1 MVRRGTRVSGSSGDF
16 LLLCDVLRRSAA
28 QDIEAFRGRIAAL
41 PDPWMGIVA
50 QANLHFLTPAL
61 WCAVEEQG
69 LADAVPADARDYLA
83 ESFRLN
89 RLRNEQIKRQCDQLT
104 ACLNAADITPLL
116 LKGGVYL
123 YEGRAT
129 AFGLRM
135 MADLDILLP
144 PDRWDEAI
152 ERTFGLGYEI
162 VDRHQD
168 WTHDFHALGRPGD
181 MASIEFHRDVGK
193 QRRLISVGDAF
204 AQAVPL
210 AAGDLRLLALSPT
223 HRAMHNLFHGAVQ
236 DRAHDLRRVPL
247 RSLYDLGL
255 IVAAQ
260 GPQIDWQALS
270 SAFRALGYGAVL
282 DNCVY
287 LAERCLGLS
296 IPLPAADTTGPRR
309 RFRQALFQMNQP
321 RLKTA
326 VDLWASLSLPFS
338 RTTIDY
344 IYRTAAH
351 PWRRQA
357 ARLQHFLK
365 LVRRHNW
372 RLLGQVAK
380 VYRRM
385 YRPS

>member
-1 MVRRGTRVSGSSGDF
+1 MSSSAEYF

-28 QDIEAFRGRIAAL
+28 KDSAALRGRLAAL
-41 PDPWMGIVA
+41 PDPWTGIVA

-61 WCAVEEQG
+61 WCALEAKG
-69 LADAVPADARDYLA
+69 LSDAVPEDARDFLA
-83 ESFRLN
+83 DSFRLN
-89 RLRNEQIKRQCDQLT
+89 RRRNEQIKSQCDHLV

-123 YEGRAT
+123 YEGRET
-129 AFGLRM
+129 ALGMRM

-162 VDRHQD
+162 IDRHQD

-181 MASIEFHRDVGK
+181 MASVEFHRDVGK
-193 QRRLISVGDAF
+193 QHSLLSIEDAF
-204 AQAVPL
+204 DEAVPL
-210 AAGDLRLLALSPT
+210 AAGDLRLLALAPT

-247 RSLYDLGL
+247 RSLHDLSL
-255 IVAAQ
+255 IMTAR
-260 GPQIDWQALS
+260 GSQIDWQVVS
-270 SAFRALGYGAVL
+270 SAFSAQGYGAVL
-282 DNCVY
+282 NNYVY
-287 LAERCLGLS
+287 LAERCLGLTL
-296 IPLPAADTTGPRR
+296 PLPAVDPTAPQR
-309 RFRQALFQMNQP
+309 RFRQALFQMNHP
-321 RLKTA
+321 LLKTS

-344 IYRTAAH
+344 IYRTATH

-357 ARLQHFLK
+357 ARLQHLLK
-365 LVRRHNW
+365 LVRMHNW

-385 YRPS
+385 YKAS